1 MRNRRENEWTLWLPA
16 VVSRLWHRK
25 EEATADTQNP
35 VCCIC
40 LKGMNL
46 HPSHGTHLGLEPTH
60 TPKARAE
67 MAVLSV
73 VHGQTGGSFNPSLSP
88 GLSTP
93 LCTHP
98 WSSWLRSGLVGRT
111 PQEHVLRLGV
121 RVLEACQSNRPRA
134 GLRPGPRGKLWSIS
148 VATGLVLVL
157 AWEPAHCTL
166 PSSAGVGVFRGNH
179 GNAFVSQA
187 EPRLCLCVCL
197 TSPGVQGFL
206 QVPVYVG
213 SAVLLS

>member
-1 MRNRRENEWTLWLPA
+1 
-16 VVSRLWHRK
+16 
-25 EEATADTQNP
+25 
-35 VCCIC
+35 
-40 LKGMNL
+40 
-46 HPSHGTHLGLEPTH
+46 
-60 TPKARAE
+60 

-187 EPRLCLCVCL
+187 EPRLPPSFSLQQRL
-197 TSPGVQGFL
+197 GELLFSPRTSPAPTDSGPTGEPGPDPGMGTIGFL
-206 QVPVYVG
+206 GPEMQFRPWSCCTCLRPTIYRRHLHMHGAAEAAKACPHGTPAG
-213 SAVLLS
+213 SGEVF